1 MFNLNIFNLIF
12 NKKIYLIKKLK
23 LRKNNIKKYSDLNQ
37 FLTNPNKNNNNQ
49 QNKNIKTNN
58 NNANNTNSNNNTINN
73 NNSNNNNNIN
83 INIDYFNQL
92 GNNIIISVQNELIN
106 IDTQNLLQNLLEI
119 LQNFQNDLITQLE
132 TEPEENK
139 IKNVLQK
146 NFDLITKFLIN
157 CIELFDNQKNNSLE
171 NLKECLSQLFT
182 IFIIL

>member
-1 MFNLNIFNLIF
+1 MD
-12 NKKIYLIKKLK
+12 LIKKPK
-23 LRKNNIKKYSDLNQ
+23 LGKNNIKKYSDLNQ

-49 QNKNIKTNN
+49 INNNLKTYNNNTNN
-58 NNANNTNSNNNTINN
+58 SNSNNNTP
-73 NNSNNNNNIN
+73 NNNNNTNNN

-119 LQNFQNDLITQLE
+119 LQNFQNELITQLE

-139 IKNVLQK
+139 IKNVLQN

-182 IFIIL
+182 IFINEMKKNNNINNNNNNFN